1 MQYADI
7 ASVYSRPVFLWFRY
21 FYKIGH
27 ELLDGTV
34 VWGKS
39 YIFKAPPTPGQNS
52 LQRII
57 VFGDMGK
64 VLSRCLSSVC
74 NIGNITARGYML
86 HSPCA
91 ALPLNR

>member
-1 MQYADI
+1 
-7 ASVYSRPVFLWFRY
+7 LWFRY

-27 ELLDGTV
+27 ELFDGTV

-39 YIFKAPPTPGQNS
+39 YTFKAPPTPGQNS

-64 VLSRCLSSVC
+64 VQMSLFGL
-74 NIGNITARGYML
+74 
-86 HSPCA
+86 
-91 ALPLNR
+91 